1 MRLLQMKNHV
11 LDIAPE
17 ALSIRAFRA
26 LWDRDKSKDKKVALA
41 ELSYVWF
48 MRSRE
53 SDFNYILDDEGRSEE
68 VQKVIVGL
76 PKNWKPDSKIKE
88 AEEEYTKLS
97 TTVISKL
104 FDNARAAVERISIFL
119 GNVDPS
125 EKDRMGKYLFDAKKI
140 ADTIKTVPDLA
151 EALDNAEKMMVKKE
165 EGSNVRG
172 SKTKSTFEDGD
183 L

>member
-1 MRLLQMKNHV
+1 MKNHS

-26 LWDRDKSKDKKVALA
+26 LWDRDKSKDKKVAIA
-41 ELSYVWF
+41 ELSYIWF

-53 SDFNYILDDEGRSEE
+53 SDFNYILDDKGRSEE
-68 VQKVIVGL
+68 IQKVIVGL
-76 PKNWKPDSKIKE
+76 PKDWKPDAKVRD
-88 AEEEYTKLS
+88 AEDEYVKLS

-119 GNVDPS
+119 GNADPS

-151 EALDNAEKMMVKKE
+151 EALDNAEKLMIKKE
-165 EGSNVRG
+165 QSTNVRG
-172 SKTKSTFEDGD
+172 SKTKSPFEDGM
-183 L
+183 